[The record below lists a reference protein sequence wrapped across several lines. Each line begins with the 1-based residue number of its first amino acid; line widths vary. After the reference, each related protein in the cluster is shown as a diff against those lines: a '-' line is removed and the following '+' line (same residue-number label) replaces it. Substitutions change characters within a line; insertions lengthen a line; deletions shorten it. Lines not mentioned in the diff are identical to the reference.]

1 MILKKRDLS
10 CFPVQFFAVLMGIS
24 GLTIAYA
31 KAYHVLN
38 FSPIWYLIL
47 LTIDTILFFVIF
59 TIYMLKWVKYPKEV
73 IQEMHHPIKSSF
85 VPAISISFLLLSIA
99 YYDYA
104 PTVSVAFWYIG
115 APLHLYFTLR
125 TIKFW
130 MIHETLNINHINPAW
145 FIPVVGNLLVPVV
158 GIDVLPLPVSIFYF
172 SVGFF
177 FWIMLFIIVM
187 YRMIFHNPMPGKLV
201 PTLFILIAPPA
212 IGFISYFRI
221 TFGSI
226 DMMSMFL
233 YSIALVVTLLMF
245 AKLRV
250 FTSSKFF
257 ISWWA
262 YTFPLAA
269 VSIASILI
277 YMTYHN
283 SFNYVVSLFLIS
295 LTTLVVALV
304 FYKTIIAI
312 KKEELCTEEEE

>member
-31 KAYHVLN
+31 KAYHILN
-38 FSPIWYLIL
+38 FSPIWYWTL
-47 LTIDTILFFVIF
+47 LAINTVLFFVIF
-59 TIYMLKWVKYPKEV
+59 TIYLLKWVKYPEKIEE
-73 IQEMHHPIKSSF
+73 EMRHPIKSSF

-115 APLHLYFTLR
+115 APLHLYFTLK

-130 MIHETLNINHINPAW
+130 MIHEKLNINHINPAW

-158 GIDVLPLPVSIFYF
+158 GVDVLPLPISIFYF
-172 SVGFF
+172 SVGLF
-177 FWIMLFIIVM
+177 FWIMLLIIVM
-187 YRMIFHNPMPGKLV
+187 YRMIFHNPMALKLV

-212 IGFISYFRI
+212 VGFISYFRI

-226 DMMSMFL
+226 DMTSMFL
-233 YSIALVVTLLMF
+233 YSITLVITLLMF
-245 AKLRV
+245 AKLKV
-250 FTSSKFF
+250 FISSKFF

-262 YTFPLAA
+262 YTFPLA
-269 VSIASILI
+269 SASISSILM

-283 SFNYVVSLFLIS
+283 SFNHMVSLFLIS
-295 LTTLVVALV
+295 LTTFVVALV

-312 KKEELCTEEEE
+312 KKEELCIQEEE

>member
-1 MILKKRDLS
+1 MILNKRSLS

-24 GLTIAYA
+24 GITITYA
-31 KAYHVLN
+31 KAYHILD
-38 FSPIWYLIL
+38 FSQFWYFAL
-47 LTIDTILFFVIF
+47 LVINTVLFFVIF
-59 TIYMLKWVKYPKEV
+59 TLYLLKWVKYPQKVKE
-73 IQEMHHPIKSSF
+73 EMSHPIKSSF

-104 PTVSVAFWYIG
+104 PTVAVAFWFIG
-115 APLHLYFTLR
+115 APLHLYFTLK

-130 MIHETLNINHINPAW
+130 MLHEKLNINHINPAW
-145 FIPVVGNLLVPVV
+145 FIPVVGNILVPVV
-158 GIDVLPLPVSIFYF
+158 GVDVMPVEISIFF
-172 SVGFF
+172 FAVGFF

-187 YRMIFHNPMPGKLV
+187 YRMIFHNPMAKKLV

-212 IGFISYFRI
+212 VGFISYFRI

-226 DMMSMFL
+226 DMMSLFL
-233 YSIALVVTLLMF
+233 YSVALVITLLMF

-250 FTSSKFF
+250 FIGSKFF

-269 VSIASILI
+269 ISIASILL
-277 YMTYHN
+277 YMTYRDI
-283 SFNYVVSLFLIS
+283 FTYLVSLFFIA
-295 LTTLVVALV
+295 LTTAVVALV

-312 KKEELCTEEEE
+312 KKEELCIEEEE

>member
-1 MILKKRDLS
+1 MILKKRSLS

-24 GLTIAYA
+24 GLTIVYA
-31 KAYHVLN
+31 KAYHILN
-38 FSPIWYLIL
+38 FSSIWYLIL
-47 LTIDTILFFVIF
+47 LGINTILFFVIF
-59 TIYMLKWVKYPKEV
+59 TIYLLKWIKYPQKIKE
-73 IQEMHHPIKSSF
+73 ELNHPIKSSF

-104 PTVSVAFWYIG
+104 PSVSVAFWFIG

-130 MIHETLNINHINPAW
+130 MMHEKLNINHINPAW

-158 GIDVLPLPVSIFYF
+158 GIDVLPISVSIFYF
-172 SVGFF
+172 SIGFF
-177 FWIMLFIIVM
+177 FWIMLFVIVM
-187 YRMIFHNPMPGKLV
+187 YRMIFHNPMASKLV

-212 IGFISYFRI
+212 VGFISYFRI

-233 YSIALVVTLLMF
+233 YSIAFVIMFLMF

-250 FTSSKFF
+250 FINAKFF

-269 VSIASILI
+269 ISIASILM
-277 YMTYHN
+277 YMTYPNH
-283 SFNYVVSLFLIS
+283 FNHVVSILLIG
-295 LTTLVVALV
+295 LTTAVVALV
-304 FYKTIIAI
+304 FYKTIIGI
-312 KKEELCTEEEE
+312 KEERLCIEEEE

>member
-1 MILKKRDLS
+1 MILRKRSLS

-24 GLTIAYA
+24 GLTIVYA
-31 KAYHVLN
+31 KAYHILN
-38 FSPIWYLIL
+38 FSSFWYLSL
-47 LTIDTILFFVIF
+47 LSINTILFFIIF
-59 TIYMLKWVKYPKEV
+59 TIYLRKWIQYPQKVEE
-73 IQEMHHPIKSSF
+73 EMHHPIKSSF

-104 PTVSVAFWYIG
+104 PTVSVSLWFIG

-130 MIHETLNINHINPAW
+130 MMHEKLNINHINPAW

-158 GIDVLPLPVSIFYF
+158 GIDVLPISVSIFYF

-177 FWIMLFIIVM
+177 FWIMLFVIVM
-187 YRMIFHNPMPGKLV
+187 YRMIFHNPMASKLV

-212 IGFISYFRI
+212 VGFISYFRI

-233 YSIALVVTLLMF
+233 YSIAFVILFLMF
-245 AKLRV
+245 AKLKV
-250 FTSSKFF
+250 FMSAKFF

-269 VSIASILI
+269 ISIASILM
-277 YMTYHN
+277 YMTYPN
-283 SFNYVVSLFLIS
+283 SFNYTVAILLIGF
-295 LTTLVVALV
+295 TTTIVALV
-304 FYKTIIAI
+304 FYKTIIGI
-312 KKEELCTEEEE
+312 KEEQLCIEED

>member
-24 GLTIAYA
+24 GLSIVYA
-31 KAYHVLN
+31 KAYHILN
-38 FSPIWYLIL
+38 FSSIWYLSL
-47 LTIDTILFFVIF
+47 LAINTILFFVIF
-59 TIYMLKWVKYPKEV
+59 TIYILKWVKYPDKVKE
-73 IQEMHHPIKSSF
+73 ELNHPIKSSF
-85 VPAISISFLLLSIA
+85 VPAISISMLLLAIA

-115 APLHLYFTLR
+115 APLHLHFTLR

-130 MIHETLNINHINPAW
+130 MIHEKLNINHINPAW

-158 GIDVLPLPVSIFYF
+158 GVDVLPLSISIFYF

-187 YRMIFHNPMPGKLV
+187 YRMIFHNPMPMKLV

-212 IGFISYFRI
+212 VGFISYFRI

-233 YSIALVVTLLMF
+233 YSVALAITLLMF

-250 FTSSKFF
+250 FVSSKFF

-269 VSIASILI
+269 VSIASILM
-277 YMTYHN
+277 YMTYRN
-283 SFNYVVSLFLIS
+283 SFNYIVSLFLIS
-295 LTTLVVALV
+295 LTTVVVALV

-312 KKEELCTEEEE
+312 KKEEICLEEEN